1 MEKILVK
8 FLKNLYPYNIWD
20 EVEIREAQA
29 TRLEKEWAVEFIAK
43 NKSMANKKIV
53 EKKEVKQ
60 EEVE

>member
-29 TRLEKEWAVEFIAK
+29 TILEKDGAVEFIAK